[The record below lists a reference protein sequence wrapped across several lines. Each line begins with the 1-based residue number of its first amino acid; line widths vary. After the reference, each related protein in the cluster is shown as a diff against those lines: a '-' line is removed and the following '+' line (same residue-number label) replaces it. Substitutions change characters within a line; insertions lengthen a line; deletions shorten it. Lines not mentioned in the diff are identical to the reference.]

1 MSTLSILKKVQKT
14 AYHGSKMASGLK
26 GKIKNFQLWQILY
39 AVLEYYTF
47 KSNLPPLICHHQV
60 KSPFSNGLA
69 QWHCEGIL
77 KSSVCFCD
85 TRRIFKG

>member
-1 MSTLSILKKVQKT
+1 MIIYTYRYSIYSMSTLSILKKVQKT

-47 KSNLPPLICHHQV
+47 KLSDLP
-60 KSPFSNGLA
+60 
-69 QWHCEGIL
+69 
-77 KSSVCFCD
+77 SSS
-85 TRRIFKG
+85 